1 MPQISVLKWAHSLR
15 YLWNLVNWVDY
26 SVKDLTNKLTK
37 NLKDSQRASLF
48 FLLSVMVQLFT
59 AVVSWYIL
67 VFLIVKSWTQC
78 IKLRFHE
85 EKRIKIP
92 THDVPFTYFPTHNN
106 VEIYQLPALCHK
118 TTLRV
123 CLFNHTRFI

>member
-1 MPQISVLKWAHSLR
+1 
-15 YLWNLVNWVDY
+15 
-26 SVKDLTNKLTK
+26 
-37 NLKDSQRASLF
+37 
-48 FLLSVMVQLFT
+48 MVQLFT

-67 VFLIVKSWTQC
+67 VLLIVKSWTQC

-106 VEIYQLPALCHK
+106 VEIYQLLALCHK

-123 CLFNHTRFI
+123 CLFNHIRFIQHNNAHYRSQLILDTIYYITVYVNISIYKNGISIRFGIIFYVDVW